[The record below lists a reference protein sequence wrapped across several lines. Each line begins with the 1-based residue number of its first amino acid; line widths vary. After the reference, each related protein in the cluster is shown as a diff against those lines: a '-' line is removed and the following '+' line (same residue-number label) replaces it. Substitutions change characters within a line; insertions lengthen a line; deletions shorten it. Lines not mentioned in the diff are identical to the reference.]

1 MWKISSRGIST
12 NTLRFQSRVAFKPP
26 SASASASPATQK
38 PQQYPQQQPQQE
50 PQQQPEDAT
59 LFSDDWSK
67 SFSGLSTQ
75 RVEPEVEKLLTQPVD
90 QLDVEVK
97 PDGLIYLPEIKY
109 RRILN
114 KAFGPGGWGLAPRT
128 SVQVDS
134 KIVSREYAL
143 VCGGRLF
150 SIARGEQEYFDPT
163 GISTATEA
171 AKSNALMRCCKDL
184 GIASELCSQRNP
196 QTRDPRFIREFKAKH
211 AIEVWGEDRSGKKK
225 KLWRRKDSPKLT
237 YPYKEACIN
246 EWLTK
251 DAEQI
256 PELDD
261 LINSSA
267 STSYTLP
274 PSPSW
279 NAFVKRKTIHL
290 PDSLFEQYNRLQCR
304 CFMGLF
310 PDIDRAWITIDNKLY
325 LWDYVDGI
333 DFASYED
340 LPELIVTVG
349 LVKPK
354 PGVFVETIKHLLVI
368 CTSSTV
374 SLLGLSAAPSPSR
387 ELALYSTGIS
397 VNTDGVDMVSI
408 TSTQDGRIFLSGS
421 DSCLYELNYQAEE
434 GWFKSR
440 CSLSNH
446 SASPIANFV
455 PTFLKQSST
464 DPIIGL
470 AIDDARNCLYTL
482 SSNSVIELYHLGK
495 DGHATQKV
503 ASASEIARQAAML
516 CPGFPQILDQRTFSI
531 KRIFVISP
539 AESSSVHL
547 MAVTSTGVRL
557 YFTHHRRS
565 YGFYMTP
572 SPSAAPTGLEL
583 LHVRPPPQSTQ
594 PNQNTIKNLISS
606 DSIYYGHGL
615 YIAASANSEEF
626 DSLLCTG
633 QDVGTAGLT
642 IPQQQPVAPTVTT
655 TTTANV
661 RPSLVEGASNLIL
674 EGRTWAIGE
683 ESSMLANA
691 NKLPQSMRKGLQG
704 KEQVA
709 MSELT
714 VQTAY
719 LPRRFLVL
727 TNMGLSVIAKQRPV
741 DVLRNILESS
751 STSSRDQEIVSFFNN
766 FGKDQSCAMALAI
779 AAGNPIALSMGED
792 LYPAGSNI
800 ATEPAPPATLSADI
814 TQSARRLFYD
824 FGGRPV
830 SIDRGYPAAA
840 TSMNLD
846 ALSTNTEI
854 LFSGRHNGLV
864 LYLSR
869 LLRPIWKE
877 KVTKLSPTNFNL
889 RRQISNISDTLLSNA
904 QRNIADLQVFLKS
917 NQQLFA
923 TTAGDSRD
931 RTDQSAWKA
940 EHASLI
946 GIDHLITQCIEGI
959 SFILLLI
966 DYNLSETLSHC
977 EQNLQEQFLNL
988 TYVDLLT
995 TNHGRDIA
1003 RNVVNEVINQQ
1014 ISKQISID
1022 AISEILQQRC
1032 GSFCS
1037 ADDVL
1042 LYKAIENVR
1051 KAHETRDK
1059 AERGTI
1065 LRESLRLFGK
1075 AARNLSIEKLKEV
1088 ITEYRLLE
1096 FASGAIDL
1104 SLICAREWDAAEL
1117 GLQFWNEG
1125 RSVYFQ
1131 PNSKLEVPIEVHNDT
1146 RVHAYKRRQSCYEC
1160 IFETLAEAKDKVEQ
1174 AVSKHERV
1182 EEVEQYRRNAFRR
1195 AIESYDAVFHSCFYD
1210 WLVSQGLTDLLLDI
1224 QSPYLEQHLM
1234 RDPLTLEKCELLWQ
1248 FYVRRSRFYDAARV
1262 LASLADSVEFPL
1274 SLSRRLEYLSLALS
1288 NAKSQRH
1295 PASASDIGDVEFMT
1309 NLEEKI
1315 EVAQVQV
1322 EIYRAVKEHTEV
1334 APDAKQNMQ
1343 QMLEQR
1349 LYNVSELFREFAEP
1363 LALLEVQLL
1372 IFHIAD
1378 FYDPSLIAQT
1388 WEVLVEHT
1396 HYLNVE
1402 LQPDERFDAVAG
1414 VVYSLARRFYP
1425 SKISFP
1431 LDTVINILEQY
1442 SYEHGVKKAGWVPTT
1457 LNDAGVPY
1465 AAIYEVMDTMLE
1477 SQIPPWQT
1485 QNAIVFLVADVV
1497 VMVEAWLRSHTLN
1510 FATGQGALPIR
1521 RVDES
1526 VSEYLALLS
1535 SAPYANISAPI
1546 DVKEIREQLSQLQ
1559 LYLRSKF

>member
-1 MWKISSRGIST
+1 MFRTFPRAITS
-12 NTLRFQSRVAFKPP
+12 NVNRFQSRVINKSQPTPTPKAEPI
-26 SASASASPATQK
+26 
-38 PQQYPQQQPQQE
+38 QQPQSSQT
-50 PQQQPEDAT
+50 AT
-59 LFSDDWSK
+59 QFQDDSSVFNDDWSK
-67 SFSGLSTQ
+67 SFSGLSTR
-75 RVEPEVEKLLTQPVD
+75 RVSPEVENILMQPVD
-90 QLDVEVK
+90 AYDVEVK

-150 SIARGEQEYFDPT
+150 SIARGEQEYFDPA

-184 GIASELCSQRNP
+184 GVASELW
-196 QTRDPRFIREFKAKH
+196 DPRFIREFKAKH
-211 AIEVWGEDRSGKKK
+211 AIEVWGEDRNGRNMSLEAFYKP
-225 KLWRRKDSPKLT
+225 LEEARKS
-237 YPYKEACIN
+237 IN
-246 EWLTK
+246 DWLTK
-251 DAEQI
+251 DAELV
-256 PELDD
+256 PELDE
-261 LINSSA
+261 LMNSSA

-274 PSPSW
+274 PSGSW
-279 NAFVKRKTIHL
+279 SAFVKRKTIHL
-290 PDSLFEQYNRLQCR
+290 PDTLFEQYNRVQCR

-310 PDIDRAWITIDNKLY
+310 PEIDRAWITIDNKLY

-340 LPELIVTVG
+340 LPELIVSLG

-354 PGVFVETIKHLLVI
+354 PGVFVDTIKYLLVI
-368 CTSSTV
+368 CTPSTV
-374 SLLGLSAAPSPSR
+374 SLLGLSAADSPSR

-397 VNTDGVDMVSI
+397 VNTDGVDMVSV
-408 TSTQDGRIFLSGS
+408 TSTDDGRIFLSGS

-440 CSLSNH
+440 CSLTNH
-446 SASPIANFV
+446 SSSAIANFV

-470 AIDDARNCLYTL
+470 AVDDARNCLYTL
-482 SSNSVIELYHLGK
+482 SAQSVIELYHLGK
-495 DGHATQKV
+495 DGQGTTKI

-516 CPGFPQILDQRTFSI
+516 CPGFPQLDQRTFSI

-547 MAVTSTGVRL
+547 VAVTSTGVRL
-557 YFTHHRRS
+557 YFSHHRRS
-565 YGFYMTP
+565 YGFYMAP
-572 SPSAAPTGLEL
+572 SPTAAPTGLEL
-583 LHVRPPPQSTQ
+583 LHVRPPPQSDQSTF
-594 PNQNTIKNLISS
+594 KNVNSS

-633 QDVGTAGLT
+633 QDVGTTGLT
-642 IPQQQPVAPTVTT
+642 IPQQQPTAPTVTT
-655 TTTANV
+655 TTSANV

-683 ESSMLANA
+683 ESGPLANA
-691 NKLPQSMRKGLQG
+691 SKLPQSMRKGLQG

-714 VQTAY
+714 VQMAY

-727 TNMGLSVIAKQRPV
+727 TNMGLSVIAKQRPI
-741 DVLRNILESS
+741 DILRNILESS
-751 STSSRDQEIVSFFNN
+751 STGSRDQEIVSFFNN

-779 AAGNPIALSMGED
+779 AAGNPVALSMGED
-792 LYPAGSNI
+792 LYPAGSNVV
-800 ATEPAPPATLSADI
+800 TEPVPPATLSADI

-824 FGGRPV
+824 FGGKPV
-830 SIDRGYPAAA
+830 SIDRGYPTAA

-854 LFSGRHNGLV
+854 LFSGRHNGLA

-877 KVTKLSPTNFNL
+877 KVTKLSPANNNA
-889 RRQISNISDTLLSNA
+889 RRQVSNISDSLLTSV

-923 TTAGDSRD
+923 TTVGDSRD
-931 RTDQSAWKA
+931 RSDQSAWKA
-940 EHASLI
+940 EHASLV
-946 GIDHLITQCIEGI
+946 GLDHLITQCIEGI

-966 DYNLSETLSHC
+966 DYQLPETLATC
-977 EQNLQEQFLNL
+977 EKNLQEQLLNL

-995 TNHGRDIA
+995 SNYGREIA
-1003 RNVVNEVINQQ
+1003 RNIVNEVINQQ

-1022 AISEILQQRC
+1022 AISEVLQQRC

-1051 KAHETRDK
+1051 KAHETRDST
-1059 AERGTI
+1059 ERQVI

-1075 AARNLSIEKLKEV
+1075 AAKNLSIEKLKEV
-1088 ITEYRLLE
+1088 TIEYRLLE
-1096 FASGAIDL
+1096 FPSGAIDL
-1104 SLICAREWDAAEL
+1104 SLICAKEWDIQDL
-1117 GLQFWNEG
+1117 GLHFWNEG
-1125 RSVYFQ
+1125 KSIYLQ
-1131 PNSKLEVPIEVHNDT
+1131 ANNLEIPIEVHNDT
-1146 RVHAYKRRQSCYEC
+1146 RVHSYKRRQSCYEC
-1160 IFETLAEAKDKVEQ
+1160 IFETLAEANAKVDE
-1174 AVSKHERV
+1174 ATSKHEGV
-1182 EEVEQYRRNAFRR
+1182 EESEQYRRNAFRR
-1195 AIESYDAVFHSCFYD
+1195 AIESDDVVFHSCLYD
-1210 WLVSQGLTDLLLDI
+1210 WLGAQGLTDLLLDI

-1262 LASLADSVEFPL
+1262 LASLADSLEFTL

-1288 NAKSQRH
+1288 NAKSQRQ
-1295 PASASDIGDVEFMT
+1295 PVSTSSDIGDVEFMT

-1322 EIYRAVKEHTEV
+1322 EIFRAVREHPEITPEN
-1334 APDAKQNMQ
+1334 KQNMLT
-1343 QMLEQR
+1343 MLEQR

-1363 LALLEVQLL
+1363 LALLEIQLL

-1378 FYDPSLIAQT
+1378 FYDPNLIAQT
-1388 WEVLVEHT
+1388 WQVLVEHT
-1396 HYLNVE
+1396 HYVHEE
-1402 LQPDERFDAVAG
+1402 LAVDERFDAVAG
-1414 VVYSLARRFYP
+1414 VAYSLARRFYP

-1442 SYEHGVKKAGWVPTT
+1442 SYEHGVKKTGWVPTT
-1457 LNDAGVPY
+1457 LNDAGIPY
-1465 AAIYEVMDTMLE
+1465 GAIYDVLDTMFE
-1477 SQIPPWQT
+1477 SKIPPWQT
-1485 QNAIVFLVADVV
+1485 QNAIVFLVADIVV
-1497 VMVEAWLRSHTLN
+1497 LLEAWLRQHTRN
-1510 FATGQGALPIR
+1510 FGTQSLGLPVR

-1526 VSEYLALLS
+1526 ISEYIALLS
-1535 SAPYANISAPI
+1535 SAPYANMSSQI
-1546 DVKEIREQLSQLQ
+1546 DVKELRQQLTEVQQ
-1559 LYLRSKF
+1559 YLRSKF